1 MMTGGHS
8 TQSASVCQALFEEV
22 ISSSAAENGALVNT
36 ADGGRRC
43 SASFRAAAIK
53 LRRSETS
60 WKPEASAMNDLN
72 AELIAL
78 GDFDILKAADFIGSA
93 SHAYF

>member
-1 MMTGGHS
+1 
-8 TQSASVCQALFEEV
+8 
-22 ISSSAAENGALVNT
+22 
-36 ADGGRRC
+36 
-43 SASFRAAAIK
+43 
-53 LRRSETS
+53 
-60 WKPEASAMNDLN
+60 MNDLN